1 MYKYILPVAI
11 LIGLAACQG
20 SSNKSPVQDDA
31 VIKDSL
37 VVDSLSAVV
46 MSIHDEGMT
55 KMMVI
60 RRLKNRVTEVA
71 DSLQKKKASADVY
84 TSTGVLLDSANNAM
98 NTWMHAYDMQMQG
111 KTIAEKKA
119 YLEAE
124 EKKIVEVR
132 NLMLKSIQD
141 AKGLLKE
148 E

>member
-1 MYKYILPVAI
+1 MFKYILPVAV

-20 SSNKSPVQDDA
+20 GNKAPVQDDT

-37 VVDSLSAVV
+37 AVDSLSSVV
-46 MSIHDEGMT
+46 MSIHDEGMA

-60 RRLKNRVTEVA
+60 RRLKTRVTEIK
-71 DSLQKKKASADVY
+71 DSLQKKKADTTVFAA
-84 TSTGVLLDSANNAM
+84 TGVMLDSANSAM
-98 NTWMHAYDMQMQG
+98 NNWMHAFDMQMQG
-111 KTIAEKKA
+111 KTLAEKKA

-124 EKKIVEVR
+124 EKKIGEVKQ
-132 NLMLKSIQD
+132 LMLKSIQD

>member
-1 MYKYILPVAI
+1 MYKYILPVAV

-20 SSNKSPVQDDA
+20 SSNKGPVQDDA

-37 VVDSLSAVV
+37 TVDSLSGVV
-46 MSIHDEGMT
+46 MNIHDEGMA

-60 RRLKNRVTEVA
+60 RRLKTRVTEVA
-71 DSLQKKKASADVY
+71 DSLQKKKANAAAY
-84 TSTGVLLDSANNAM
+84 TSTGVLLDSANSAM
-98 NTWMHAYDMQMQG
+98 NNWMHAYDMQMQG

-124 EKKIVEVR
+124 EKKIEEVK

-141 AKGLLKE
+141 AKSLLKE

>member
-1 MYKYILPVAI
+1 MYKYILPVAV

-20 SSNKSPVQDDA
+20 SNKGPAQDDA

-37 VVDSLSAVV
+37 AVDSLSGVV
-46 MSIHDEGMT
+46 MDIHDEGMA

-60 RRLKNRVTEVA
+60 RRLKTRVTEVT
-71 DSLQKKKASADVY
+71 DSLQKKKANADAY
-84 TSTGVLLDSANNAM
+84 TAAGVLLDSANNAM

-111 KTIAEKKA
+111 KTIAEKKS

-124 EKKIVEVR
+124 EKKISEVR
-132 NLMLKSIQD
+132 ALMQKSIQD
-141 AKGLLKE
+141 AKALLKE